1 MLRRVPASVRFVA
14 VVFGLVVVFGGG
26 ASLLFGAFD
35 KSQTNGSDPLNNLV
49 ALLRYD
55 AHFFQQVGVAATTG
69 TTLGG
74 VPLHT
79 AFLIGL
85 ATTIEYCF
93 IAMPIA
99 LALGLL
105 LALMSRS
112 DRPIVRIPARAF
124 VEFFRNT
131 PLVVQAL
138 AIYYALPL
146 PNWFLT
152 FFTAGVTVL
161 ALNYAAYECENF
173 RAGLAALDRGQGEAA
188 ATLGLSYWQTLR
200 LVIFPQ
206 IVPIVL
212 PPVINDL
219 IFMYK
224 DSAVLS
230 LIAVVELTATTRIL
244 VREQPGLYWQIFLI
258 GGLLY
263 LAVSLPLSRVARS
276 VESRLKSTAFAIKRD
291 LSVAAVQ
298 VLAVMVAVG
307 WLFGLVVQG
316 VVSGITVSNIFGN
329 DRAGLIQLVLALA
342 LALML
347 LGLTM
352 LILGGITYG
361 INRLFA
367 WIRTPRR
374 ALPTTGASQPA
385 AVIE

>member
-1 MLRRVPASVRFVA
+1 MLRRVPAPVRFVA
-14 VVFGLVVVFGGG
+14 TVFGMVVVFCGG

-35 KSQTNGSDPLNNLV
+35 KSQTNGTDPLTNLI
-49 ALLRYD
+49 ALLRYN

-74 VPLHT
+74 VSLHT
-79 AFLIGL
+79 AFLVGL
-85 ATTIEYCF
+85 ATTIEFCF

-99 LALGLL
+99 LAFGLL

-112 DRPIVRIPARAF
+112 ARPVVRIPARAF

-152 FFTAGVTVL
+152 FFTAGVAVL
-161 ALNYAAYECENF
+161 VLNYAAYECENF

-188 ATLGLSYWQTLR
+188 AALGLGYWQTLR

-230 LIAVVELTATTRIL
+230 LITVVELTATTRIL

-276 VESRLKSTAFAIKRD
+276 VETRLKSTAFAIRRD
-291 LSVAAVQ
+291 LSVAAMQ
-298 VLAVMVAVG
+298 VLGVMVAVG
-307 WLFGLVVQG
+307 WIVGVLVQG
-316 VVSGITVSNIFGN
+316 ISLGN
-329 DRAGLIQLVLALA
+329 VAASLGQLVAALA
-342 LALML
+342 LAAL
-347 LGLTM
+347 LLVATM
-352 LILGGITYG
+352 VVFGGIAYG
-361 INRLFA
+361 INRLFV
-367 WIRTPRR
+367 WMRTPRR
-374 ALPTTGASQPA
+374 SLPASGAPQPA
-385 AVIE
+385 AAIE